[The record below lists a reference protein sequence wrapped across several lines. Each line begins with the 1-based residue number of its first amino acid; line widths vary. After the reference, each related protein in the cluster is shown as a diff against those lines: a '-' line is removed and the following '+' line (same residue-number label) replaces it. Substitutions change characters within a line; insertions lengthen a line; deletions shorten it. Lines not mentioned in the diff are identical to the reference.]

1 MCQKNE
7 TLPVKDAI
15 FQYKPVLFQSLIH
28 PEVVWQMAGLILYYC
43 NNRGRKG
50 SEREKMVGGGGGEGL
65 GEEKEKNSLKYYSV

>member
-1 MCQKNE
+1 M
-7 TLPVKDAI
+7 T
-15 FQYKPVLFQSLIH
+15 SLIH